1 MNSAHNPKPRPPSA
15 DTDPVL
21 VRREQVAR
29 WSNLGQRVGGACLAV
44 AVMSFIV
51 ALVADF
57 PSWSVTLTAVALIVG
72 SIILLPAMVLSLA
85 ARAAEREELT
95 GSDGH

>member
-1 MNSAHNPKPRPPSA
+1 
-15 DTDPVL
+15 
-21 VRREQVAR
+21 
-29 WSNLGQRVGGACLAV
+29 
-44 AVMSFIV
+44 MSFIV